1 MKWTKDD
8 MEKYTDAKEFVDTIL
23 IPLSPFNI
31 GEDSTLEKDSFQQE
45 VLHVYVHEIEQQL
58 AGRVLLVPPYM
69 YLKKADKDVEVKRIE
84 QLIEEIQKQPFEHV
98 FYITFDATWRKHEA
112 ALQGNVLWV
121 PSIQTGDLRS
131 KEVQS
136 LIKDQ
141 VQQLSELIRSY
152 W

>member
-1 MKWTKDD
+1 MKWTKAD
-8 MEKYTDAKEFVDTIL
+8 MEKYKDAKEFVDTLL
-23 IPLSPFNI
+23 IPLTPFNI
-31 GEDSTLEKDSFQQE
+31 GEDASLEKDSFQQE
-45 VLHVYVHEIEQQL
+45 VLHVYVNEIEHQL
-58 AGRVLLVPPYM
+58 AGRVLLIPPYM
-69 YLKKADKDVEVKRIE
+69 YLKSVDKEAEVIRLV
-84 QLIEEIQKQPFEHV
+84 QFLEEAQKQSFKHV
-98 FYITFDATWRKHEA
+98 FYITFDASWRKYEA
-112 ALQGNVLWV
+112 TLQGNVLWV

>member
-1 MKWTKDD
+1 MKWTKTD
-8 MEKYTDAKEFVDTIL
+8 MEKYKDAKEFIDTIL
-23 IPLSPFNI
+23 IPLAPFNI
-31 GEDSTLEKDSFQQE
+31 GEDATLEKDAFQQE

-58 AGRVLLVPPYM
+58 AGRVLLIPPYM
-69 YLKKADKDVEVKRIE
+69 YLKNVEKEVEVKRIE
-84 QLIEEIQKQPFEHV
+84 QFLEEGKKQPFEHV
-98 FYITFDATWRKHEA
+98 FYITFDAAWRKYEA
-112 ALQGNVLWV
+112 DLQGNVLWV